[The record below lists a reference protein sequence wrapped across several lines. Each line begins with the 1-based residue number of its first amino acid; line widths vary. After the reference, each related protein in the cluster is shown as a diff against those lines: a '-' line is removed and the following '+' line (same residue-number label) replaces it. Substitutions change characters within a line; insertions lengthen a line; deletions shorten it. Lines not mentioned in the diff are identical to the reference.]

1 MYPTRSNQENR
12 TPSQYVNKG
21 NITQGTDYTDEGRGL
36 RSKKQGTESDPGIC
50 KGWMT
55 TMTSLERQR
64 EQVVV
69 PRSRAGVTHWR
80 LELWQVCPVEAGAK
94 IDIRSM

>member
-1 MYPTRSNQENR
+1 
-12 TPSQYVNKG
+12 
-21 NITQGTDYTDEGRGL
+21 
-36 RSKKQGTESDPGIC
+36 
-50 KGWMT
+50 
-55 TMTSLERQR
+55 MTSLERQR

-80 LELWQVCPVEAGAK
+80 LELRQVCPVEAGAK